1 MKTPGIGSKITLS
14 GFKNPRIESREWTT
28 RSASIVGNEMQLTL
42 VAFDSQSR
50 ANFEAAASI
59 LRKLLEH
66 PQKENRPGQ
75 AVKHPKITEK
85 TLDDPMNWKIACKMV
100 VDVAVN
106 DWKSGKP
113 MKTGKQLME
122 FVSREL
128 NTERIHRRIGQV
140 QALTRIYRAA
150 HPGMEIVR

>member
-1 MKTPGIGSKITLS
+1 MKTPSLGSKITLS

-59 LRKLLEH
+59 LRKMLEH
-66 PQKENRPGQ
+66 PQKENRTRQ
-75 AVKHPKITEK
+75 VVKHPKITVK
-85 TLDDPMNWKIACKMV
+85 TLDDPMNWKIACKMA

-106 DWKSGKP
+106 DWQDSRP
-113 MKTGKQLME
+113 RKTGKKLME

-128 NTERIHRRIGQV
+128 NTERVYRRSGHAI
-140 QALTRIYRAA
+140 ALAKIYGATRQ
-150 HPGMEIVR
+150 GMEITR